1 MTSEHP
7 ARVTSTQKIFK
18 ATRKVWSCA
27 KGRAVEQRVDGRD
40 HPMWITAADIDGMT
54 AFVGRSRIARLSRA
68 RRECHLPSAAQPA
81 GMRVATLGAA
91 PPRMRVRPFVTPARL
106 MADTFN
112 FLSVLFHPKSDSRRS
127 HFWTILFCTGRRS
140 DAASAA
146 RRARRLPDDAA
157 PKVARQPRA
166 SQRKA
171 FLFPATQ
178 RSESRRGR

>member
-18 ATRKVWSCA
+18 PTRKIGSRA
-27 KGRAVEQRVDGRD
+27 KGRAAEQGADDSGR
-40 HPMWITAADIDGMT
+40 HVWIAATDIGGTT
-54 AFVGRSRIARLSRA
+54 AFFGEARIAHLSRP
-68 RRECHLPSAAQPA
+68 RRECHLPSVAQPA
-81 GMRVATLGAA
+81 GVRVATPRRS
-91 PPRMRVRPFVTPARL
+91 PPRMRLRRFVTPTRRTAN
-106 MADTFN
+106 AFI
-112 FLSVLFHPKSDSRRS
+112 FLSILFRPKSDSRRS

-157 PKVARQPRA
+157 LKVARQPRA
-166 SQRKA
+166 SERKA